1 MGNGHQQRLLL
12 FFLLLQ
18 FSSCSKKEAEPA
30 TNPLTNTTWS
40 RYGFR
45 SPVDNRDV
53 YYYLNFTT
61 NSSFNEYIRYFKAEP
76 NVDIKSH
83 SYSYNP
89 EDSTATIVIRNDVYT
104 GTVYGNHLRLKQGE
118 ETLLYVREP

>member
-1 MGNGHQQRLLL
+1 MGNGHLNRLLL

-30 TNPLTNTTWS
+30 INPLVNTTWS

-53 YYYLNFTT
+53 YYYLNFSK
-61 NSSFNEYIRYFKAEP
+61 NSSLEEYIRYFKAEP
-76 NVDIKSH
+76 NVDIKAH

-89 EDSTATIVIRNDVYT
+89 ADSTATIVIRSEVYT
-104 GTVYGNHLRLKQGE
+104 GTVYGNHLRLQNGE
-118 ETLLYVREP
+118 ETLLYLREP